1 MQVKFRIRVN
11 RQIKTDTIYYEL
23 TPDEVVSTIKRTRP
37 PNTYNDLGKYC
48 DNFSAKITVLK
59 NNNLILK
66 QLDELLYKLKLDH
79 SIGIIEYEFNT
90 HLKGVDHQLE
100 NNPLINYYIQLTA
113 KELLKNYSTSID
125 VIMTKDYY
133 NNSNTVEFSP
143 DKIAEFIC
151 RPKKLLEPIS
161 LEHNNP
167 SKYQLYI
174 NNKIVVERTFPNDL
188 TENQLLEEVFF
199 LEIEPGSHTLRIDNI
214 GEFFLGI
221 NAMAVDQTVYQNIN
235 ARHFNF
241 KIS

>member
-1 MQVKFRIRVN
+1 MSYKI
-11 RQIKTDTIYYEL
+11 
-23 TPDEVVSTIKRTRP
+23 
-37 PNTYNDLGKYC
+37 YNDLLNKSLKVLSREKLSVHNIP
-48 DNFSAKITVLK
+48 NFH
-59 NNNLILK
+59 
-66 QLDELLYKLKLDH
+66 E
-79 SIGIIEYEFNT
+79 
-90 HLKGVDHQLE
+90 
-100 NNPLINYYIQLTA
+100 LINYYIQLTA